1 MAYKIHFDDTNLL
14 ARMVGAANG
23 LEPEEVETA
32 RPRAAAAV
40 AGFRRI
46 HEEGRKAGFPK
57 LPIESPAGILEYAAQ
72 VRGTYDTVCLLGIGG
87 SALGAWAL
95 DWALHG
101 PHLVQKAASLEH
113 PRLVVLD
120 NVDPWLVR
128 AALEMMDPRKTLVLV
143 VTKAGSTAE
152 TLAAFLIVREWLG
165 KEAASRIIAITTEGK
180 GDLYALAQREGYQC
194 FFIPADVGGRFSVLS
209 PVGLAPAA
217 LVGIDIVKLLEGAAG
232 MTAQCWKPD
241 MEDNPALRAAV
252 LHWLLLE
259 RKKKTIQVVFPY
271 SNHLSG
277 TASWFLQLWAE
288 SLGKKTD
295 RSGRTV
301 HAGQT
306 PVAALGVTD
315 QHSQLQLYIEGPKEK
330 VFTFWTIRELPERG
344 AIPNARL
351 GLEAFDYLA
360 GQSLAKL
367 LDVERRST
375 EAALVEAGQ
384 PNCTFTLD
392 RLDEEHLGAF
402 LQLMEFQTAFMGE
415 LLNID
420 AFTQPGVELGKNFT
434 YGLMG
439 RPGYD
444 EYRKRFEDYEAK
456 RRQG

>member
-1 MAYKIHFDDTNLL
+1 MSFRIAFDDTNLM
-14 ARMVGAANG
+14 ARLVGEADG
-23 LEPEEVETA
+23 LTPVDLEEI
-32 RPRAAAAV
+32 RPRAGEAV

-46 HEEGRKAGFPK
+46 HNEGRKAGFPK
-57 LPIESPAGILEYAAQ
+57 LPFESPAEILEYAAEK
-72 VRGTYDTVCLLGIGG
+72 RGSYDTVCLLGIGG

-95 DWALHG
+95 DCALRG
-101 PHLVQKAASLEH
+101 PHPVQDPYSPEH
-113 PRLVVLD
+113 PRLIVLD
-120 NVDPWLVR
+120 NVDPSYVC
-128 AALEMMDPRKTLVLV
+128 AAVDAMDPRRSLV
-143 VTKAGSTAE
+143 VVVSKAGSTAE

-165 KEAASRIIAITTEGK
+165 EEAASRIVAITTEGK
-180 GDLYALAQREGYQC
+180 GDLDALAQRGGYRC
-194 FFIPADVGGRFSVLS
+194 FSIPADVGGRFSVLS
-209 PVGLAPAA
+209 AVGLVPAA
-217 LVGIDIVKLLEGAAG
+217 LIGIDIVKLLEGAAE
-232 MTAQCWKPD
+232 MTRRCWEPD
-241 MEDNPALRAAV
+241 LDRNLALRSAL

-288 SLGKKTD
+288 SLGKRAD
-295 RSGRTV
+295 RAGKVV

-315 QHSQLQLYIEGPKEK
+315 QHSQLQLYIEGPKDK
-330 VFTFWTIRELPERG
+330 VFTFWTVRDLPERG
-344 AIPNARL
+344 AIPDARL

-360 GQSLAKL
+360 GKSLTSL
-367 LDVERRST
+367 LDIERRST

-415 LLNID
+415 LMNVD
-420 AFTQPGVELGKNFT
+420 AFDQPGVESGKRFT

-439 RPGYD
+439 RPGFD
-444 EYRKRFEDYEAK
+444 DYRRRFEEYEAK
-456 RRQG
+456 RRQT